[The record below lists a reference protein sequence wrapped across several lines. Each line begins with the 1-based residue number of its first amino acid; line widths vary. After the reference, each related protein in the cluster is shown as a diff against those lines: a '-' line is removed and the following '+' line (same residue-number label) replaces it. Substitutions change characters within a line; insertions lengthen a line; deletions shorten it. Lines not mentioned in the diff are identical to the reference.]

1 MFPSG
6 EKPDRTGTSS
16 ASGGTTSLR
25 LPLTGE
31 NAPLVALLGRPNVG
45 KSTLFN
51 RLIRSRRAVTH
62 DRPGITRD
70 RMEGTVKRKGE
81 RTFLLVDTGGI
92 TPGGGRSAAAVPE
105 GLRGFE
111 DEVLAQAQAAVH
123 DADLLCLVADARDGP
138 TPQDERLA
146 SFLRK
151 TGKDIL
157 LVLNKVDGPENE
169 DILAVE
175 FHRFGLPLVCC
186 SAAHGH
192 NVRELEDELRRR
204 IFPAEASVC
213 KDTPGTTTAEG
224 AEKAVEE
231 AGGDA
236 GADAGHL
243 RLALL
248 GRPNVGK
255 SSLVNALLGETR
267 MIVSEK
273 EGTTRDSVD
282 VRARVNGTDLV
293 FVDTAGVRQPAR
305 VTDTVERY
313 SVNSSLKS
321 SSKAQVTLLVLDAA
335 QGLTRQDKRLVE
347 LLNER
352 KTPFM
357 LLANKTDLFKGDAR
371 RDNEK
376 ELQEA
381 LAFIPH
387 IPLLFISAESG
398 RNLDKIVPL
407 ALELRRECAL
417 RIGTGLLNR
426 AMAQVLER
434 HRPPGVK
441 GGRAKFF
448 YLTQAEKDP
457 PTFVFFVNDADLV
470 RPAYARSLEKALR
483 ALFGIRHAPMR
494 VNFRSSHARKKNYGG
509 ARRTHDNERQ

>member
-1 MFPSG
+1 VTA
-6 EKPDRTGTSS
+6 RI
-16 ASGGTTSLR
+16 
-25 LPLTGE
+25 PLTGE

-51 RLIRSRRAVTH
+51 RLIRSRRAITH

-70 RMEGTVKRKGE
+70 RMEGTVKRRGE
-81 RTFLLVDTGGI
+81 RTFLLVDTGGV
-92 TPGGGRSAAAVPE
+92 TPDGGRAVRDAPE

-111 DEVLAQAQAAVH
+111 DEVLAQAEAAVR
-123 DADLLCLVADARDGP
+123 DAELLCLVADARDGL
-138 TPQDERLA
+138 TPSDERLA
-146 SFLRK
+146 SFLRR
-151 TGKDIL
+151 TGKDVL

-169 DILAVE
+169 DALAAE
-175 FHRFGLPLVCC
+175 FHSLGLPFVCC

-192 NVRELEDELRRR
+192 NVRELEDELRKRL
-204 IFPAEASVC
+204 FPVHDRHAAPSA
-213 KDTPGTTTAEG
+213 TPATPVSSEPLPGPLPAKPAAFTQPVHAAG
-224 AEKAVEE
+224 QREE
-231 AGGDA
+231 TDDEA
-236 GADAGHL
+236 GADAAPL

-255 SSLVNALLGETR
+255 SSLVNALLGEAR

-282 VRARVNGTDLV
+282 VRARINGTDIV

-305 VTDTVERY
+305 VTDTVERF

-321 SSKAQVTLLVLDAA
+321 SSKARVTLLVLDAA

-387 IPLLFISAESG
+387 VPLLFISAATG

-407 ALELRRECAL
+407 ALELRRECSL

-494 VNFRSSHARKKNYGG
+494 VNFRSSHARKSGG
-509 ARRTHDNERQ
+509 

>member
-1 MFPSG
+1 MS
-6 EKPDRTGTSS
+6 
-16 ASGGTTSLR
+16 
-25 LPLTGE
+25 GE

-51 RLIRSRRAVTH
+51 RLIRSRRAITH

-81 RTFLLVDTGGI
+81 STFLLVDTGGI
-92 TPGGGRSAAAVPE
+92 TPDGGYPAGAAPE

-111 DEVLAQAQAAVH
+111 DEIMAQAQAAVH
-123 DADLLCLVADARDGP
+123 DADLLCLVADARVGP
-138 TPQDERLA
+138 TPRDERLA

-169 DILAVE
+169 DALAAE
-175 FHRFGLPLVCC
+175 FHSLGLPLVCC

-192 NVRELEDELRRR
+192 KVRELEDELRRR
-204 IFPAEASVC
+204 LFPAHNPEAAPLPHSI
-213 KDTPGTTTAEG
+213 PTAG
-224 AEKAVEE
+224 QQAETGEEVE
-231 AGGDA
+231 
-236 GADAGHL
+236 ADAGPL

-255 SSLVNALLGETR
+255 SSLVNALLGEAR

-282 VRARVNGTDLV
+282 VRARINGTDVV
-293 FVDTAGVRQPAR
+293 FVDTAGVRRPAQ
-305 VTDTVERY
+305 VTDTVERF
-313 SVNSSLKS
+313 SVDSSLKS

-381 LAFIPH
+381 LVFIPH
-387 IPLLFISAESG
+387 VPLLFISAESG

-407 ALELRRECAL
+407 ALELRRECSM

-457 PTFVFFVNDADLV
+457 PTFVFFVNDAEFV

-483 ALFGIRHAPMR
+483 ALFGIRHAPIR
-494 VNFRSSHARKKNYGG
+494 VNFRSSHTRKSG
-509 ARRTHDNERQ
+509 D